1 MNSFGFA
8 TIRDRVLEQ
17 SWVYRAWQAPF
28 AEAKVRPLLRAL
40 DRTPVRRVLDVGCG
54 PGTNARHFA
63 AVEYVG
69 VDINPDYIATASRKF
84 RGRFVVG
91 DVQDERVFPDER
103 FDLVFA
109 NSLLHHLP
117 DAAADALLARMAR
130 LVSSEG
136 SVHLLDLVLPQEASA
151 ARWLALNDRGAY
163 ARSVPLWE
171 TLFSKHCAAMR
182 SEVYPLRLMGV
193 PLWWMIHL
201 AGVPK

>member
-8 TIRDRVLEQ
+8 AIRDKVLEQ

-40 DRTPVRRVLDVGCG
+40 DQTRVRRVLDVGCG
-54 PGTNARHFA
+54 PGTNARHFES
-63 AVEYVG
+63 VEYVG
-69 VDINPDYIATASRKF
+69 VDINPEYIATARRRF

-117 DAAADALLARMAR
+117 DAPADALLARMAR
-130 LVSSEG
+130 LVSSGG
-136 SVHLLDLVLPQEASA
+136 SVHLLDLVLPQRAST
-151 ARWLALNDRGAY
+151 ARWLARHDRGAY
-163 ARSVPLWE
+163 ARPAPAWE
-171 TLFSKHCAAMR
+171 TLFSRHFAAVR
-182 SEVYPLRLMGV
+182 SEIYPLRLMGV

-201 AGVPK
+201 TGVPK